1 MSEADSPAPGRADIE
16 AAAELILASRGFAAS
31 PRLQALL
38 RYVIGAT
45 LDGQAER
52 LKEFSIAVDVF
63 ARPPAFDPRFDS
75 IVRTQASRLRKQ
87 IAEYYRKEGA
97 ADPIRIEIPPG
108 GYVAIF
114 SRVDAAAISSAKAAM
129 DPAAA
134 PVVLARAPEAPVAGK
149 PQRQSLAPRTLIMA
163 GMLVAA
169 TLALV
174 AIVSVV
180 VASRTGVA
188 SDLATVSPS
197 GPTVFVASYQLID
210 GPGHGRQLRDGLQFE
225 LIDRLHQFPEL
236 SILGIDTVYGA
247 DAEAASADPKG
258 ADFILGG
265 AVQSSGTNLK
275 VTSQLVRTSDNTVV
289 WSQVFDSPLADA
301 SGVLALQSEIA
312 GDVAAQL
319 GQPYGVIQEKLK
331 VELTEARR
339 LSLEDY
345 LCVLDAYDYSRAKS
359 EASHLRVRTCLEQV
373 TQRSPNYSPAWAKLS
388 WMYGDEERMAFN
400 RRLNERPPFERA
412 REAAGRA
419 VVADAGSATAHQ
431 YLAIALFHLGDDEA
445 FRAEIEKALVLNP
458 NNSEILADA
467 GLTLTLLD
475 VSERAREVSEK
486 AILLNP
492 GHPAWYYAAPA
503 AYHLLRGEKEAAMQN
518 ALRYAPESSPA
529 SAYLLAAAYR
539 LNGEAAKADETL
551 EELGRRTPSAISDR
565 NALLKSLRF
574 PPKLAGLIFG

>member
-1 MSEADSPAPGRADIE
+1 
-16 AAAELILASRGFAAS
+16 
-31 PRLQALL
+31 
-38 RYVIGAT
+38 
-45 LDGQAER
+45 
-52 LKEFSIAVDVF
+52 
-63 ARPPAFDPRFDS
+63 
-75 IVRTQASRLRKQ
+75 
-87 IAEYYRKEGA
+87 
-97 ADPIRIEIPPG
+97 
-108 GYVAIF
+108 
-114 SRVDAAAISSAKAAM
+114 
-129 DPAAA
+129 
-134 PVVLARAPEAPVAGK
+134 
-149 PQRQSLAPRTLIMA
+149 
-163 GMLVAA
+163 
-169 TLALV
+169 
-174 AIVSVV
+174 
-180 VASRTGVA
+180 
-188 SDLATVSPS
+188 
-197 GPTVFVASYQLID
+197 
-210 GPGHGRQLRDGLQFE
+210 
-225 LIDRLHQFPEL
+225 
-236 SILGIDTVYGA
+236 
-247 DAEAASADPKG
+247 
-258 ADFILGG
+258 
-265 AVQSSGTNLK
+265 
-275 VTSQLVRTSDNTVV
+275 
-289 WSQVFDSPLADA
+289 VFDSPLADA
-301 SGVLALQSEIA
+301 SGVLSLQSEIA

-331 VELTEARR
+331 VELTAARR

-345 LCVLDAYDYSRAKS
+345 LCVLDAYDYSRDKS

-419 VVADAGSATAHQ
+419 VEADAGSAMAHQ
-431 YLAIALFHLGDDEA
+431 YLAIALFHLGDDDA
-445 FRAEIEKALVLNP
+445 FRAEMEKALVLNP

-539 LNGEAAKADETL
+539 LNGEAARADETL

-565 NALLKSLRF
+565 GALLKSLRF
-574 PPKLAGLIFG
+574 PPKLADLIFG